1 MSKPGYRPYSVRVA
15 ALEQVSPSFTRVR
28 FASDDLV
35 DVTRHGPDQRIKV
48 ILPLPDTGLA
58 SFPAG
63 DDWYARW
70 RRQGDGER
78 NPIRTYTLRHCDPA
92 ARELVVDFV
101 AHGDSGP
108 ATRWVS
114 GAAVGDEVL
123 VLAPDATSTAVAGGY
138 AWQPGRASTLL
149 VAGDETAVPAIASIL
164 ESLPDDASGVA
175 FLEVPTDLDAQRV
188 PAPAAVEVRWLSR
201 RSQGEERHGA
211 LLDRE
216 VRRWAARHLAGART
230 GAAVPAGAEVD
241 PDVLWEVPAAEVR
254 DGLYA
259 WIAGEAG
266 VVTGLR
272 RHLVRDLGVDA
283 ARVAFMGYWKAGRA
297 ES

>member
-28 FASDDLV
+28 FTSDDLA
-35 DVTRHGPDQRIKV
+35 DVTRHGPDQRVKV
-48 ILPLPDTGLA
+48 VLPLPGTGLS

-70 RRQGDGER
+70 RRQGDRER

-101 AHGDSGP
+101 AHGDTGP

-114 GAAVGDEVL
+114 RAAVGDEVL
-123 VLAPDATSTAVAGGY
+123 VLAPDATSTDAAGGY

-149 VAGDETAVPAIASIL
+149 VAGDETAVPAIVSIL

-175 FLEVPTDLDAQRV
+175 FLEVPSTLDVQPV
-188 PAPAAVEVRWLSR
+188 VAPAGVAVRWLPR
-201 RSQGEERHGA
+201 EGEETASHGVA
-211 LLDRE
+211 LDRE
-216 VRRWAARHLAGART
+216 VRRWAARHLGCSRVAV
-230 GAAVPAGAEVD
+230 GAAAGSDAD
-241 PDVLWEVPAAEVR
+241 PEVLWEVPDAEVR

-266 VVTGLR
+266 AVTGLR
-272 RHLVRDLGVDA
+272 RHLVRDLGVEA
-283 ARVAFMGYWKAGRA
+283 SRVAFMGYWKAGRA
-297 ES
+297 EN

>member
-48 ILPLPDTGLA
+48 ILPLPDTGLS
-58 SFPAG
+58 SFPDG

-70 RRQGDGER
+70 RRQGDHER

-101 AHGDSGP
+101 AHGDTGP

-123 VLAPDATSTAVAGGY
+123 VLAPDATSTEASGGY

-149 VAGDETAVPAIASIL
+149 VAGDETAVPAVASIL

-175 FLEVPTDLDAQRV
+175 FLEVPTALDAQRLS
-188 PAPAAVEVRWLSR
+188 APAGVEVRWLSR
-201 RSQGEERHGA
+201 ASEGVERHGT

-216 VRRWAARHLAGART
+216 VRRWAARHLGGARVEG
-230 GAAVPAGAEVD
+230 GASAGPDVD
-241 PDVLWEVPAAEVR
+241 PDVLWEVPDAEVR

-266 VVTGLR
+266 AVTGLR
-272 RHLVRDLGVDA
+272 RHLVRDLGVEA
-283 ARVAFMGYWKAGRA
+283 SRVAFMGYWKSGRA
-297 ES
+297 EN